1 VSCIG
6 YAQPQIRTGYEQVLP
21 HRTSDLFAM
30 TAKKPGK
37 VISVSEHGIIVQ
49 YDGDEKPTGYELG
62 RRFGN
67 AAGLVIPHSVKTDMI
82 PGQVFKTSELICYN
96 TGFFEKDLFNPN
108 DVVWK
113 SGIMVK
119 TALMESNA
127 TLDDSSAISRRAAK
141 LLSTSTTKVKYI
153 VVNFDQSIRRL
164 VKPGDKVESESILC
178 VIEDA
183 ITAES
188 GLFDEESLDT
198 LRILSAQTPQAKTIG
213 KIERIEVFYN
223 GMIEDMSDSLRSIVT
238 TYDREFSKR
247 NRAAGKTAYTGSVDE
262 GFRIEGDPLSL
273 DTLAIKVYITGE
285 VPAGV
290 GD

>member
-1 VSCIG
+1 MSCIG

>member
-1 VSCIG
+1 MSCIG

-108 DVVWK
+108 DVVGK